1 MKIKTL
7 DRMRNQIHKKKDKKK
22 KHRRRVRIED
32 SDSSDSWIWFLLF
45 FAKFIRP
52 ISQPPLLISF
62 CFSFYKKTYPA
73 LNTPTFFVPNVQK

>member
-45 FAKFIRP
+45 FLP
-52 ISQPPLLISF
+52 SSF
-62 CFSFYKKTYPA
+62 SPCFT
-73 LNTPTFFVPNVQK
+73 TPY